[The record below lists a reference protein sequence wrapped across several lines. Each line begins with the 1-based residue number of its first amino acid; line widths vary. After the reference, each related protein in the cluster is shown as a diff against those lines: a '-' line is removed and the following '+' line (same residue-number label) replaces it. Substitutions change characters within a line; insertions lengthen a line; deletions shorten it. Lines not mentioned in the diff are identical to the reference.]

1 MITMKPADK
10 GGKVVVMNQTDYIS
24 ECKKDLS
31 DECFY
36 RKLEND
42 PNVSYATEVDQQAK
56 NLLDNAMI
64 SEEVPPRIRMKASR
78 RAAMSAA
85 GARSGKSRSDTMEA
99 AEMLVGAPF

>member
-1 MITMKPADK
+1 MRSESEVEAMEAASALVDVLSPA
-10 GGKVVVMNQTDYIS
+10 
-24 ECKKDLS
+24 
-31 DECFY
+31 
-36 RKLEND
+36 RKIPHARDRAASPGIDAL
-42 PNVSYATEVDQQAK
+42 V
-56 NLLDNAMI
+56 NAMI